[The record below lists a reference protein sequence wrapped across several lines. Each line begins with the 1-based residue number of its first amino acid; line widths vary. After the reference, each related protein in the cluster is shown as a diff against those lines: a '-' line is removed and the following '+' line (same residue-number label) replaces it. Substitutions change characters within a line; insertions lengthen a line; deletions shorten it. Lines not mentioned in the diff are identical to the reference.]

1 MFDFYKHITSMLF
14 TAFHI
19 GGLLTMHK
27 NILVDFLYEIKA
39 CGGPLVSLP
48 DNGGSDEREV
58 TLYIFVYF

>member
-1 MFDFYKHITSMLF
+1 MLF

-19 GGLLTMHK
+19 DGLLTMHK
-27 NILVDFLYEIKA
+27 NILVDFLYETNA

-48 DNGGSDEREV
+48 DNGSSDEREV